1 MPSTR
6 VGKFRFHGEAANE
19 PTEGAGLGTLSLVI
33 VLFAPRYMV
42 KGSPSS
48 LVSEGTN
55 WLALNSWTKIDKLPK
70 GEKIHQD
77 EFKRFYKVDQT

>member
-1 MPSTR
+1 MRCTR